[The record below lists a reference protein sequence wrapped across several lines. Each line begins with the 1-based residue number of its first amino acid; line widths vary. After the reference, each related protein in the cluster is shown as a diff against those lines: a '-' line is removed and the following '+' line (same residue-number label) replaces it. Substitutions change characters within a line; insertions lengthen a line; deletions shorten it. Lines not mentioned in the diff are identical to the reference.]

1 MDRYTRVEK
10 PKPESPIN
18 ENEIRITSGGPPRNY
33 ISYGTSLLQV
43 DSFDYLFV
51 ETLVEQVLKEK
62 HVKEIVLKAM
72 GQAISKT
79 VSVAEGIKRRN
90 PRLHQD
96 TAISSVSITDVW
108 EPLEEGLV
116 PVEQTRQV
124 SMITITLSF
133 KELNKM
139 SSGGTNQRNVFSEL
153 RVHDLPLGYL
163 GSMYQAPHSME
174 QPKQQKQQQQQP
186 RQARGSY
193 NAVPEDSYGRG
204 DLYGRGR
211 GRGRGR
217 NWGRGGG
224 GYGYG
229 NYHGNY
235 RGNYHASYQGNYHGN
250 YQGNYKDH
258 NLEFTLSPIDNGG
271 YSNRGDNG
279 GYSNRGDNG
288 GYSNRGDN
296 GGGYSNQG
304 DNGGYSNRGDRGS
317 YSNRGDRGG
326 YSNRGD
332 RGGYSNRGDNGGY
345 SNRGDNGGQGDDGG
359 YSNQG
364 RGGGRG
370 RNWGYRGTGYERG
383 RGGGGRGYGY
393 GRGRMANHPRGGGS
407 GGAGGGS
414 GNGSQA

>member
-33 ISYGTSLLQV
+33 ISYGTSLLQ
-43 DSFDYLFV
+43 
-51 ETLVEQVLKEK
+51 EK

-235 RGNYHASYQGNYHGN
+235 RGNYHGSYQGNYHGN
-250 YQGNYKDH
+250 YQGNYKD
-258 NLEFTLSPIDNGG
+258 
-271 YSNRGDNG
+271 
-279 GYSNRGDNG
+279 
-288 GYSNRGDN
+288 
-296 GGGYSNQG
+296 
-304 DNGGYSNRGDRGS
+304 NGGYSNRGDRGG

-364 RGGGRG
+364 R
-370 RNWGYRGTGYERG
+370 
-383 RGGGGRGYGY
+383 
-393 GRGRMANHPRGGGS
+393 A
-407 GGAGGGS
+407 GAGAGIGVIVTLDMKEEEVEGAEAMAMVVEGWPITQGVAAAAAGVLEVAVAMAMAMAAKLKKRMVFS
-414 GNGSQA
+414 PFASAKFLPRPVG

>member
-33 ISYGTSLLQV
+33 ISYGTSLLQ
-43 DSFDYLFV
+43 
-51 ETLVEQVLKEK
+51 EK

-139 SSGGTNQRNVFSEL
+139 SSG
-153 RVHDLPLGYL
+153 
-163 GSMYQAPHSME
+163 YQAPHSME
-174 QPKQQKQQQQQP
+174 QPKQQKQQQQP

-204 DLYGRGR
+204 DLHGRGR

-235 RGNYHASYQGNYHGN
+235 RGNYHGSYQGNYHGN
-250 YQGNYKDH
+250 YQGNYKG
-258 NLEFTLSPIDNGG
+258 I
-271 YSNRGDNG
+271 
-279 GYSNRGDNG
+279 
-288 GYSNRGDN
+288 
-296 GGGYSNQG
+296 
-304 DNGGYSNRGDRGS
+304 S
-317 YSNRGDRGG
+317 Y
-326 YSNRGD
+326 
-332 RGGYSNRGDNGGY
+332 
-345 SNRGDNGGQGDDGG
+345 
-359 YSNQG
+359 
-364 RGGGRG
+364 
-370 RNWGYRGTGYERG
+370 E
-383 RGGGGRGYGY
+383 
-393 GRGRMANHPRGGGS
+393 H
-407 GGAGGGS
+407 
-414 GNGSQA
+414 